1 MIVAVELADRSY
13 DVVLDDGARHQ
24 LAALLRARA
33 PRAQAAVI
41 VTSPSLRAQPWF
53 SFETGLVQHVIE
65 VPEGEEAKT
74 LGTLGRLCEQIAELQ
89 LSRHDVIVG
98 VGGGAITDLAGFAAA
113 VYLRGVALIQVPTSL
128 VGQVDAAIGGKTAVN
143 LSAGKNLVGAF
154 YQPLGVLC
162 DFETLA
168 TLPERERLSGLG
180 EVAKCW
186 LLERRRASDLTGV
199 SLSELALLSVQLKAN
214 IVTGDE
220 KESGQ
225 RALLNYGHTLAHAL
239 EALALARSVDELRH
253 GEAVAIGLAFA
264 VRLAHRLGRV
274 DGEEV
279 VNHDAVLEAL
289 GLSGRLST
297 TFTTSEL
304 IGVMGQD
311 KKAHHDLTFVLENA
325 EGFDVVHGVEVD
337 VVAQVLEDFRG
348 EQ

>member
-1 MIVAVELADRSY
+1 MIVAVELAERSY

-24 LAALLRARA
+24 LAALLQARA
-33 PRAQAAVI
+33 PRAQVAII
-41 VTSPSLRAQPWF
+41 VTSPLLRAQPWF
-53 SFETGLVQHVIE
+53 SFETGLIQHVIE

-74 LGTLGRLCEQIAELQ
+74 LGTLGRLCEQFAELQ

-113 VYLRGVALIQVPTSL
+113 VYLRGVALVQVPTSL

-154 YQPLGVLC
+154 FQPLGVLC

-186 LLERRRASDLTGV
+186 LLERRRASELAGV
-199 SLSELALLSVQLKAN
+199 SLKDLTLLSVQLKVN
-214 IVTGDE
+214 IVNGDE
-220 KESGQ
+220 RESGQ

-239 EALALARSVDELRH
+239 EAMALARSVDEMRH
-253 GEAVAIGLAFA
+253 GEAVAVGLAFA
-264 VRLAHRLGRV
+264 ARLAHRLGRV
-274 DGEEV
+274 DGDEV
-279 VNHDAVLEAL
+279 VNHDGVLAAL
-289 GLSGRLST
+289 GLAGRMPTTCST
-297 TFTTSEL
+297 GEL
-304 IGVMGQD
+304 MAVMGHD
-311 KKAHHDLTFVLENA
+311 KKAHHDLTFVLANA
-325 EGFDVVHGVEVD
+325 DGFDVVHGVDVE